1 MLNLSAV
8 SFNFIFFTTFVL
20 FRVEHCLF
28 GYFKSFSTRFLT
40 ITSCNWVIV
49 LLICCFW
56 SFATT
61 RKWKVTP
68 SLCVCVCVL
77 GSLLLESKI
86 SPNTAYQKQQVRID
100 HGSMDQVQPPTWH
113 SIFFKE
119 YLNFWD
125 LLLDN
130 YCFKD
135 SLQTVEIHYLV
146 PPFFL
151 FLKILDTSSW

>member
-113 SIFFKE
+113 SIFFLKSIWT
-119 YLNFWD
+119 FGTCCWIITASKIH
-125 LLLDN
+125 
-130 YCFKD
+130 CRQWK
-135 SLQTVEIHYLV
+135 IHYLA
-146 PPFFL
+146 PPLFF
-151 FLKILDTSSW
+151 FFF